1 MNKQTFTG
9 KTKEEA
15 IKLATTGLNAN
26 IDEIIIIDKRD
37 KKGLFNKKYEI
48 EAITK
53 YDLHNEIKNFLLTTV
68 KNMGIEAK
76 IEVKT
81 RDDSP
86 IFNLITSEGS
96 ILIGKNGRTIE
107 ALQILALHML
117 EKDTNS
123 YYRFTVD
130 VNDYRQKRRARLEKL
145 AKLTAKDVAK
155 TKQEAK
161 LEPMNSFDRRI
172 IHNILTNSKDVYT
185 ESIGEEPNRCVVIKP
200 KEE

>member
-1 MNKQTFTG
+1 MNKRSFIG

-15 IKLATTGLNAN
+15 IKLATEGLNAN
-26 IDEIIIIDKRD
+26 IDEIIIIEKNS

-53 YDLHNEIKNFLLTTV
+53 YDLNNEIKSFLLNTV
-68 KNMGIEAK
+68 KNMGMDAK

-86 IFNLITSEGS
+86 IFNLITNESS

-107 ALQILALHML
+107 ALQILALHMI

-130 VNDYRQKRRARLEKL
+130 VNDYRQKRRNRLEKL
-145 AKLTAKDVAK
+145 AKITAKDVARS
-155 TKQEAK
+155 KQEVK
-161 LEPMNSFDRRI
+161 LDPMNAFDRRI
-172 IHNILTNSKDVYT
+172 IHNALTDSKDVYT
-185 ESIGEEPNRCVVIKP
+185 ESIGEEPNRCVVIKS

>member
-1 MNKQTFTG
+1 MNKQSFTG

-15 IKLATTGLNAN
+15 IKLATEGLNAN
-26 IDEIIIIDKRD
+26 ENEIIIIEKNT

-53 YDLHNEIKNFLLTTV
+53 YDLNNEIKNFLLNTV
-68 KNMGIEAK
+68 KNMGMNAQ

-81 RDDSP
+81 REDSP
-86 IFNLITSEGS
+86 IFNLITNESS

-107 ALQILALHML
+107 ALQILALHMI
-117 EKDTNS
+117 EKDTNC

-130 VNDYRQKRRARLEKL
+130 VNDYRQKRRNRLEKL
-145 AKLTAKDVAK
+145 AKYTAKDVAK
-155 TKQEAK
+155 TKQEVK
-161 LEPMNSFDRRI
+161 LEPMNAFDRRI
-172 IHNILTNSKDVYT
+172 IHNALTGSKDVYT
-185 ESIGEEPNRCVVIKP
+185 ESIGEEPNRCVVIKS

>member
-1 MNKQTFTG
+1 MNKRSFIG

-15 IKLATTGLNAN
+15 IKLANEGLNAN
-26 IDEIIIIDKRD
+26 IDEIIIIEKNR

-53 YDLHNEIKNFLLTTV
+53 YDLNNEIKSFLLNTV
-68 KNMGIEAK
+68 KNMGMDAK

-86 IFNLITSEGS
+86 IFNLITNESS

-107 ALQILALHML
+107 ALQILALHMI

-130 VNDYRQKRRARLEKL
+130 VNDYRQKRRNRLEKL
-145 AKLTAKDVAK
+145 AKITAKDVARS
-155 TKQEAK
+155 KQEVK
-161 LEPMNSFDRRI
+161 LDPMNAFDRRI
-172 IHNILTNSKDVYT
+172 IHNALTDSKDVYT
-185 ESIGEEPNRCVVIKP
+185 ESIGEEPNRCVVIKS